1 MVPHTGE
8 VSPHRSNLTGA
19 AEALFEAVTAI
30 SSDLDLRS
38 VLTRLVE
45 SATRLTG
52 ARYAAMGV
60 IGGSGDDLVEF
71 VTTGIDD
78 EQHRMIGDLPRG
90 RGILGLLIREPQA
103 LRLDELAAHP
113 DSVGFPA
120 HHPAMTTFLGVPV
133 RIRGTVFGN
142 LYLTEKAGGEPFTD
156 QDERLAEA
164 LARAAGYVIENARA
178 YGLSERRRQWLEA
191 SAELTETL
199 QPPIRL
205 DEARRAITEMARAVS
220 RVRATALLSREHPAH
235 TGDNPRDDAPT
246 SAVLA
251 VSCDPQDAELV
262 EAALA
267 RLAQGSTSGAD
278 LAAVGGELG
287 ATVIPLRA
295 HLAQAGALV
304 AMFDAATGPPEVED
318 QELLA
323 SFADQ
328 AGLALDRA
336 QAIVDREEL
345 AVISDRERIARDLHD
360 VVIQRLFA
368 TGLQLQGVASV
379 AGSSEI
385 GTRLEAAVDDL
396 DTTIK
401 AIRGTIFELQPSRD
415 DSLRAE
421 VRGLVRE
428 YEPVLGFT
436 PTVTTS
442 GPVDTAVPA
451 VVRDQLLPVLREAVS
466 NVARHA
472 HAEQAQIEVQ
482 VSATEL
488 CLSVSD
494 DGVGLGE
501 PRTESG
507 LRNVRRRAT
516 QLGGSVELRAGE
528 TSGTTLV
535 WRVPLPAATTT

>member
-1 MVPHTGE
+1 
-8 VSPHRSNLTGA
+8 
-19 AEALFEAVTAI
+19 
-30 SSDLDLRS
+30 
-38 VLTRLVE
+38 
-45 SATRLTG
+45 
-52 ARYAAMGV
+52 
-60 IGGSGDDLVEF
+60 
-71 VTTGIDD
+71 
-78 EQHRMIGDLPRG
+78 
-90 RGILGLLIREPQA
+90 
-103 LRLDELAAHP
+103 
-113 DSVGFPA
+113 
-120 HHPAMTTFLGVPV
+120 MTTFLGVPV

-156 QDERLAEA
+156 QDERLVEA

-235 TGDNPRDDAPT
+235 DGTGDDSRDEAHDSRRCWRSRATRRTRSWSKPRWRGSPR
-246 SAVLA
+246 
-251 VSCDPQDAELV
+251 E
-262 EAALA
+262 
-267 RLAQGSTSGAD
+267 STSGAD

-304 AMFDAATGPPEVED
+304 AMFDTATGPPGVED

-336 QAIVDREEL
+336 QAVVDREEL

-379 AGSSEI
+379 AGDSEI

-396 DTTIK
+396 DKTIK

-421 VRGLVRE
+421 VRALVRE

-442 GPVDTAVPA
+442 GPGGRRRTRRGARPA
-451 VVRDQLLPVLREAVS
+451 PARAPGGGLERGPARPRGAGPDRGPGERHRAAPVRLRRRDRSGGGPDRERPAQRTPPRGAARRVGGAERQRDQRYDAG
-466 NVARHA
+466 VAGAR
-472 HAEQAQIEVQ
+472 
-482 VSATEL
+482 SPRR
-488 CLSVSD
+488 
-494 DGVGLGE
+494 LG
-501 PRTESG
+501 
-507 LRNVRRRAT
+507 A
-516 QLGGSVELRAGE
+516 
-528 TSGTTLV
+528 
-535 WRVPLPAATTT
+535 